1 MDKTLLDS
9 VLKSGASTFS
19 VALDFRQYDSKTLTF
34 YGTADVTQATL
45 GILLE

>member
-19 VALDFRQYDSKTLTF
+19 VALDSGSMIQNVHF

-45 GILLE
+45 GIYWSK